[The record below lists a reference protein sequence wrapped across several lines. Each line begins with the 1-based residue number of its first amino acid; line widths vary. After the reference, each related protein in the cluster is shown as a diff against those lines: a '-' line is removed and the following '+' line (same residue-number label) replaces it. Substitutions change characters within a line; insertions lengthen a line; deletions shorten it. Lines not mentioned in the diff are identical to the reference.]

1 MCPFVHILKDVRCR
15 QLEKL
20 QTGVDTVIT
29 DVKVVFLISFL
40 YLFSSFEF
48 AGGAE
53 RHKHAEWKARAILL

>member
-1 MCPFVHILKDVRCR
+1 MCPFVHILKDVQCR

-29 DVKVVFLISFL
+29 DVKVVFLIFL

-48 AGGAE
+48 AGSAE
-53 RHKHAEWKARAILL
+53 GHKHAEWQARAILL